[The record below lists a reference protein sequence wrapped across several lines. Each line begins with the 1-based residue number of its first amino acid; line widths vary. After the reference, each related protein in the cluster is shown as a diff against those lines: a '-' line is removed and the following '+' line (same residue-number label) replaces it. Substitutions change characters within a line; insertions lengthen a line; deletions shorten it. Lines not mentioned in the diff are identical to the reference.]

1 MNLIKAI
8 LVDDEPRGLK
18 ILELL
23 MQGYTGQVSVVAS
36 CTDPEDAIV
45 QINRFQPD
53 LLIMDIQMPN
63 LTAFDVLS
71 SIQARH
77 IEVIFA
83 TAYNNY
89 ALRAFQYSAVD
100 YILKPIDEDL
110 FNSAIH
116 KALDRIKS
124 RHVHQNY
131 EALLYNIQ
139 KLKNP
144 DDMKICV
151 PDSKGFRVIR
161 VSDILYCE
169 AESCYTIFHLEN
181 KSSFMSSRT
190 LAEYDALLDPD
201 HFFRIHRSY
210 IVNIRHIREYQKG
223 EGGYVVMNNQKML
236 EVSRR
241 KKEEFITKMKSLYK
255 L

>member
-23 MQGYTGQVSVVAS
+23 MKAYTGDVAVVAS
-36 CTDPEDAIV
+36 CTDPEDAIL
-45 QINRFQPD
+45 QINHHQPD

-63 LTAFDVLS
+63 LNAFDVLS
-71 SIQARH
+71 AIQARH

-83 TAYNNY
+83 TAYNSY

-100 YILKPIDEDL
+100 YLLKPIDEEHFDR
-110 FNSAIH
+110 AIN
-116 KALDRIKS
+116 KAIERIRSKQ
-124 RHVHQNY
+124 VHQNY

-139 KLKNP
+139 KLKHT
-144 DDMKICV
+144 DDMKICI

-161 VSDILYCE
+161 VADILYCE
-169 AESCYTIFHLEN
+169 AESCYTIFHLDN
-181 KSSFMSSRT
+181 KTSFMSSRT

-201 HFFRIHRSY
+201 QFVRIHRSY

-223 EGGYVVMNNQKML
+223 EGGFVVMNNQKML

-241 KKEEFITKMKSLYK
+241 KKEEFIAKMKSLYK

>member
-8 LVDDEPRGLK
+8 LIDDEPRGLK

-23 MQGYTGQVSVVAS
+23 MQAYSGEVSVVAS
-36 CTDPEDAIV
+36 CTDPEDAIL
-45 QINRFQPD
+45 QINRLMPD

-71 SIQARH
+71 TIKARH

-83 TAYNNY
+83 TAHNTY

-100 YILKPIDEDL
+100 YLLKPIDEEH
-110 FNSAIH
+110 FHRAIH
-116 KALDRIKS
+116 KAIERIHSKQ
-124 RHVHQNY
+124 VHQNY

-139 KLKNP
+139 KLKHP
-144 DDMKICV
+144 DDMKICI
-151 PDSKGFRVIR
+151 PDSKGFRVIS
-161 VSDILYCE
+161 VADILYCE

-181 KSSFMSSRT
+181 KTNFMSSRT
-190 LAEYDALLDPD
+190 LAEYDNLLDPD

-223 EGGYVVMNNQKML
+223 DGGFVVMNNHKTL

-241 KKEEFITKMKSLYK
+241 KKEEFIIRMKNLYK